1 MKNKY
6 LKTLVNELYKII
18 AEKYYQ
24 SAEYIIR
31 YDVIIN
37 DIPLEVIGGKD
48 IAGSKLK
55 IQFFIY
61 EIPNDWGP
69 DDETGPLVVT
79 YIFDK
84 NQQIEYMCS
93 NNKVKYLL
101 NLGKNNPSF
110 YRE

>member
-55 IQFFIY
+55 IQFFLY
-61 EIPNDWGP
+61 EIPNDWEP
-69 DDETGPLVVT
+69 NVTGPLVIT
-79 YIFDK
+79 YKFNK

-93 NNKVKYLL
+93 NNKMKYLL
-101 NLGKNNPSF
+101 NFGKNNVLF
-110 YRE
+110 YRD